1 MSSLVECVPIDY
13 SLAMVCWCSV
23 YVTDTQGDEIK
34 ITEDTNRAS
43 LTRGRCVVAQARGAR
58 EYIACGARG
67 RRHTRSNKQVNMRA
81 FIVLCALVA
90 VAAGAAV
97 REKRGY
103 SSGWSGSLGGYSGGL
118 SGGYSGGLSGGY
130 SGGYSAPAAQ
140 VVAVNKVVNVQREVT
155 VPQVV
160 NVRKIVSVPQ
170 VVTVKQVVPV
180 SGGYSAGLGGG
191 YSSGSIGYSSGG
203 YSGGYSSGGH
213 GGSGWW

>member
-1 MSSLVECVPIDY
+1 M
-13 SLAMVCWCSV
+13 
-23 YVTDTQGDEIK
+23 TQNNDNNCRDAFAGGHSEAQ
-34 ITEDTNRAS
+34 TGAS
-43 LTRGRCVVAQARGAR
+43 
-58 EYIACGARG
+58 
-67 RRHTRSNKQVNMRA
+67 HTRSVWRVVRSVRCSAQHVTLFQV
-81 FIVLCALVA
+81 VLCALVA
-90 VAAGAAV
+90 VAASAAV

-180 SGGYSAGLGGG
+180 SGGYGGSLGGG
-191 YSSGSIGYSSGG
+191 YSSGSIGYSSG
-203 YSGGYSSGGH
+203 YSSGGYSSGGH